1 MQIPAMV
8 GVYSHPRPSITAVLS
23 KAVVV
28 TEIHSKCPLV
38 LVDTMS
44 KAIFY
49 NSPAGYISLLVDK
62 LPPLTFSIT
71 FSFK

>member
-1 MQIPAMV
+1 MQMPAMV

-28 TEIHSKCPLV
+28 TEMHSKWPSV

-44 KAIFY
+44 KAILY
-49 NSPAGYISLLVDK
+49 NSPAGYISLLLYK
-62 LPPLTFSIT
+62 LPPLAFSIT
-71 FSFK
+71 LSFK